1 MKSIKPEEI
10 TSNVFDMIGKQW
22 MLVSAKKDG
31 KTNAMTASWGGLGIM
46 WGKKVAYV
54 FIRESRYTKEFID
67 ASDKMTLSFF
77 SDDYRKMLNYMGTVS
92 GRTEDK
98 IEKAGLTFAA
108 ENENIFEQA
117 ELSMVCKKLFV
128 SEMKAEEFVAKEE
141 LDKWYKDGDMHT
153 MYVVEIEDVI
163 SK

>member
-1 MKSIKPEEI
+1 MKLIKPEEV

-22 MLVSAKKDG
+22 MLVSATKDG

-46 WGKKVAYV
+46 WGKKVAFV
-54 FIRESRYTKEFID
+54 FIRESRYTKEFVD

-98 IEKAGLTFAA
+98 IAKAGLTLNDKNVFEEA
-108 ENENIFEQA
+108 EV
-117 ELSMVCKKLFV
+117 SMICKKLFA
-128 SEMKAEEFVAKEE
+128 SDMKAEEFVAKEE

-153 MYVVEIEDVI
+153 MYVVEIEEVLV
-163 SK
+163 K

>member
-22 MLVSAKKDG
+22 MLVSATKDG

-67 ASDKMTLSFF
+67 SSDKMTLSFF

-98 IEKAGLTFAA
+98 IEKAGLTL
-108 ENENIFEQA
+108 NDKNVFEEA
-117 ELSMVCKKLFV
+117 DLSMVCKKLFV
-128 SEMKAEEFVAKEE
+128 SDMKAEEFVAKEE

-153 MYVVEIEDVI
+153 MYVVEIEKVLV
-163 SK
+163 K

>member
-22 MLVSAKKDG
+22 MLVSATKDD

-67 ASDKMTLSFF
+67 SSDKMTLSFF

-98 IEKAGLTFAA
+98 IEKAGLTL
-108 ENENIFEQA
+108 NDKNVFEEA
-117 ELSMVCKKLFV
+117 DLSMVCKKLFV
-128 SEMKAEEFVAKEE
+128 SDMKAEEFVAKEE
-141 LDKWYKDGDMHT
+141 IDKWYKDGDMHT
-153 MYVVEIEDVI
+153 MYVVEIEEVLV
-163 SK
+163 K

>member
-1 MKSIKPEEI
+1 MKSIKPEEL

-46 WGKKVAYV
+46 WGKQVAFV
-54 FIRESRYTKEFID
+54 FIRESRYTKEFVD
-67 ASDKMTLSFF
+67 GSDKMVLSFF
-77 SDDYRKMLNYMGTVS
+77 DESHRKMLGYMGSVS

-98 IEKAGLTFAA
+98 IEKAGLTFTK
-108 ENENIFEQA
+108 ENELVFEQA
-117 ELSMVCKKLFV
+117 EMTMICKKLFATP
-128 SEMKAEEFVAKEE
+128 MKAEDFIAKEE

-153 MYVVEIEDVI
+153 MYVVEIENIFV
-163 SK
+163 